1 MRVRFPPTLSE
12 LRQRLRGY
20 PDVHKLRRR
29 GLEIGSNVYL
39 APGSVVDPSFAWLVS
54 IGDDSTLGP
63 GVYVLAH
70 DASTKRHLGYTRVG
84 RVEIGRRVFI
94 GAYSLVLPGVTIG
107 DDVIVG
113 AGSIVRQD
121 VPEGIMV
128 AGNPAVLVGKTED
141 YIEHHREQME
151 RRPRF
156 GREDFTLLDDGHVS
170 AANQQRMREALAEQ
184 EGYVR

>member
-1 MRVRFPPTLSE
+1 MLRKLRRRV
-12 LRQRLRGY
+12 QGY
-20 PDVHKLRRR
+20 QDLDKLRRR

-39 APGSVVDPSFAWLVS
+39 APGTVIDPSFAWLVS
-54 IGDDSTLGP
+54 IGDHTTLGP
-63 GVYVLAH
+63 GAYVLAH
-70 DASTKRHLGYTRVG
+70 DASTKKHLGYTRVG
-84 RVEIGRRVFI
+84 RVVIGRRVFI

-113 AGSIVRQD
+113 AGSVVRQD
-121 VPEGIMV
+121 VPAGVMV

-141 YIEHHREQME
+141 YIDRNREQME

-156 GREDFTLLDDGHVS
+156 GRKGFTLLDNGHVS
-170 AANQQRMREALAEQ
+170 AANQRRMRSALAED

>member
-1 MRVRFPPTLSE
+1 MLWATLTN
-12 LRQRLRGY
+12 LRRRLQGY
-20 PDVHKLRRR
+20 PDRPKLIRR

-39 APGSVVDPSFAWLVS
+39 APGTVIDPSFAWLVS

-94 GAYSLVLPGVTIG
+94 GAYSLVLPAVTIG

-113 AGSIVRQD
+113 AGSVVRRD
-121 VPEGIMV
+121 VPQGVMV

-141 YIEHHREQME
+141 YIGHHREQME

-156 GREDFTLLDDGHVS
+156 GRSEFTLLDDGEVT
-170 AANQQRMREALAEQ
+170 AANQQRMREALAEN

>member
-1 MRVRFPPTLSE
+1 MLWATLK
-12 LRQRLRGY
+12 R
-20 PDVHKLRRR
+20 LRRR
-29 GLEIGSNVYL
+29 ARGFADVDRLVKHGLMIGDDVYL
-39 APGSVVDPSFAWLVS
+39 APGAVIDPSFPWLVS
-54 IGDDSTLGP
+54 IGEKSTLGP

-113 AGSIVRQD
+113 AGSVVRQD
-121 VPEGIMV
+121 VPEGVMV

-141 YIEHHREQME
+141 YIGHHREQMD
-151 RRPRF
+151 RRARF
-156 GREDFTLLDDGHVS
+156 GRNEFTMLGGEDVS
-170 AANQQRMREALAEQ
+170 AANQRQMREALAEN